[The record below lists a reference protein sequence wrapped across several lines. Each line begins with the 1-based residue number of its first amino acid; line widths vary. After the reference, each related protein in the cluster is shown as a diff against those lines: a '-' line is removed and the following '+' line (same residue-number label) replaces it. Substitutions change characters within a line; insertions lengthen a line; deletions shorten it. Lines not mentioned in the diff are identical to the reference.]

1 MKKDVIKKSNSLTVA
16 YYNLTLVEYRVLH
29 MAFTSLA
36 DIAPNPQLTKNARF
50 VIRASDYM
58 ELYGVDKNAAYEA
71 LKEASERLFNRYFT
85 YDQLINKEYML
96 YERLKARWVTKIGYI
111 EKEATVTLYLSEE
124 ILSMVGKL
132 ESQYTTYFLNQIAD
146 LTSMYAVRFYEMII
160 QWRQAKVVPTISLEE
175 LRDRLGI
182 KPEEYP
188 RMHDFKKR
196 VLDLALEQIN
206 EHTDIKVSY
215 VQEKTGRRVTGF
227 NFKFK
232 EKTKDKTIA
241 KNRDPNTIDW
251 INNQADNE
259 VNALNPK
266 QLARAVNSKKFISDY
281 AHLVMPQNPANSSSS
296 AWITHM
302 ATWLKKDPSKFT
314 KRPIKEYL
322 DDEQSDRFFKFSTFI
337 CSTSFAPTHSVIN

>member
-1 MKKDVIKKSNSLTVA
+1 MKKDIVKKSNSLTVA
-16 YYNLTLVEYRVLH
+16 YYNLSLVEYRVLH

-36 DIAPNPQLTKNARF
+36 DIAPNPQLIKSARF
-50 VIRASDYM
+50 AIRASDYI
-58 ELYGVDKNAAYEA
+58 ELYGVDRATAYEA

-85 YDQLINKEYML
+85 YDQLVNEEYML

-124 ILSMVGKL
+124 ILSMVGNL
-132 ESQYTTYFLNQIAD
+132 ENQYTMYFLNQVAE
-146 LTSMYAVRFYEMII
+146 LTSMYAVRIYEMIV
-160 QWRQAKVVPTISLEE
+160 QWRKAKTVPTIGIAE

-182 KPEEYP
+182 NPDEYQ

-196 VLDLALEQIN
+196 VLDTAVEQIN
-206 EHTDIKVSY
+206 EHTDIKLGY
-215 VQEKTGRRVTGF
+215 VQEKTGRNITGF
-227 NFKFK
+227 TFKFK
-232 EKTKDKTIA
+232 EKKKEKKIE

-251 INNQADNE
+251 INNQTDTEASKS
-259 VNALNPK
+259 LTPK
-266 QLARAVNSKKFISDY
+266 QTARAVNSKKFMSDY

-314 KRPIKEYL
+314 KRPMKEYL
-322 DDEQSDRFFKFSTFI
+322 DDEQADRF
-337 CSTSFAPTHSVIN
+337 

>member
-1 MKKDVIKKSNSLTVA
+1 MKKDIVKKSNSLTVA
-16 YYNLTLVEYRVLH
+16 YYNLSLVEYRILH

-36 DIAPNPQLTKNARF
+36 EISPNPQLTKKSRF
-50 VIRASDYM
+50 AVRASDYM
-58 ELYGVDKNAAYEA
+58 ELYGVDRNGAYEA

-85 YDQLINKEYML
+85 YDELVNKEYML

-132 ESQYTTYFLNQIAD
+132 ESQYTTYFLNQISE
-146 LTSMYAVRFYEMII
+146 LTSMYAVRIYEMIV

-188 RMHDFKKR
+188 RIYDLKKN
-196 VLDLALEQIN
+196 VLDIAIKQIN
-206 EHTDIKVSY
+206 EHTDITVIY
-215 VQEKTGRRVTGF
+215 TQEKTGRRISGF
-227 NFKFK
+227 TFKFK
-232 EKTKDKTIA
+232 QKTKEKVGA
-241 KNRDPNTIDW
+241 KDRDPNTIDW
-251 INNQADNE
+251 INNQTDIEASKPIT
-259 VNALNPK
+259 PK
-266 QLARAVNSKKFISDY
+266 QIARAVNSKKFISDY

-322 DDEQSDRFFKFSTFI
+322 DDEQADRF
-337 CSTSFAPTHSVIN
+337 